1 MISKNGSQYCVYS
14 KEGKEMGCYGS
25 RGEAEHRLAQIEY
38 FKVQSGKRKDE
49 DKKEIFTRMA
59 VSMSTNLDEKQVDR
73 SKDYAVYRAKQ
84 ALPR

>member
-1 MISKNGSQYCVYS
+1 MSKHTKQDLEDALTECLY
-14 KEGKEMGCYGS
+14 
-25 RGEAEHRLAQIEY
+25 LALIE
-38 FKVQSGKRKDE
+38 KHE